1 MLPNEL
7 FLEVFEYLNGVDII
21 YAFSQLNNRFQHLLI
36 NYVHTFDFTSITKA
50 KFDYVTQHHDI
61 HRWKSLRLS
70 EDEQTPGQIRLFAQL
85 FPFSQYISQ
94 LQSLSIINMKPSFA
108 KTILSQFISFDHLI
122 SLTITTICGENIQPF
137 KLPSLKQLV
146 FTGCKHNNWIKNFHC
161 LESVE
166 YTIKDACHVNYVLT
180 LPKTLKH
187 LKLFYNEARDG
198 NAVRTS
204 LSQMSQLT
212 KLALYDNGDCSILP
226 DGRQWE
232 ELIKS
237 SLPLLKTF
245 QFCFYFLFNHNTLD
259 DINQAISSF
268 STPFYLVEKCWFTRC
283 DSNNQYSALGAFYTL
298 PFTFSKIRIDTKSCD
313 IGISTLATSNTDER
327 KHGSSEKVET
337 LLFKEKCQMPS
348 QASVTSNI
356 VRLVL
361 NGGLLASSYSS
372 LNNLRHLEIRRNIR
386 MSVTDFA
393 DLLENASQLQSLT
406 LLISVLIKLTDSFT
420 NKTVCDQLSKRIQS
434 LTIADSLSNHD
445 YDRNMDQANILSN
458 IVRVFGNTCEH
469 LSLHLSTAPKTVLP
483 ILQNMKQLRSLHIHC
498 PSWRCKSN
506 VSATSWFQQ
515 SISAIDA
522 SDFIY
527 TPDDLNFYVWFGKRP

>member
-108 KTILSQFISFDHLI
+108 KIILSQFISFDHLI

-212 KLALYDNGDCSILP
+212 KLALYDNGNYSILP
-226 DGRQWE
+226 DGRKWE

-245 QFCFYFLFNHNTLD
+245 QFCFYFLFYRNTLD
-259 DINQAISSF
+259 NINRAISSF
-268 STPFYLVEKCWFTRC
+268 STPFYLVEKYWFIRC
-283 DSNNQYSALGAFYTL
+283 DFNNQYSALGALYTL
-298 PFTFSKIRIDTKSCD
+298 PFAFPKMRIDINSCD
-313 IGISTLATSNTDER
+313 MSTSTLVTSNIDKKQYE
-327 KHGSSEKVET
+327 SYEKVET
-337 LLFKEKCQMPS
+337 LLYNEKCQRPCE
-348 QASVTSNI
+348 AFLTFNI
-356 VRLVL
+356 SRLVL
-361 NGGLLASSYSS
+361 NTRLPTSWYFL
-372 LNNLRHLEIRRNIR
+372 LNNLRHLKIRRHIV
-386 MSVTDFA
+386 MSATGFA
-393 DLLENASQLQSLT
+393 NFLMNAPQLQSLT
-406 LLISVLIKLTDSFT
+406 ILISVLIKLTDSFT

-434 LTIADSLSNHD
+434 LTISDTSSIHE
-445 YDRNMDQANILSN
+445 YDQNMDEAYILSS
-458 IVRVFGNTCEH
+458 IVRIFGNTCEH
-469 LSLHLSTAPKTVLP
+469 LSLNLPTIPQTVLP
-483 ILQNMKQLRSLHIHC
+483 ILRNMEQLRSLHIC
-498 PSWRCKSN
+498 YPYWRCKSN

-515 SISAIDA
+515 SILETNV
-522 SDFIY
+522 SDFFFS
-527 TPDDLNFYVWFGKRP
+527 PDERNFYVWFGK